1 MSGCPASTAIIMSGM
16 DGEAARRLALSFPE
30 TEEKE
35 TWGHPTFRVRDRM
48 FMAMAADGGG
58 VTVKATPEAQAAL
71 VGSEPETFSI
81 PAYVG
86 RHGWVGI
93 ALDRVDP
100 EELAELVQDA
110 WRMTAP
116 KRVVRAFDERD
127 ERAAG

>member
-1 MSGCPASTAIIMSGM
+1 MAV
-16 DGEAARRLALSFPE
+16 DGDGVRRLALSFPE
-30 TEEKE
+30 AEERE
-35 TWGHPTFRVRDRM
+35 TWGHPTFRVRDRL
-48 FMAMAADGGG
+48 FMTMANDGTSA
-58 VTVKATPEAQAAL
+58 TVKATREAQAAL

-100 EELAELVQDA
+100 EELAELVEEA

-116 KRVVRAFDERD
+116 KRLVRAFER
-127 ERAAG
+127 ER